1 MITSI
6 LVLHTAQLG
15 QNFLATLVLA
25 NLTLLLT
32 YLSTFKVTGKG
43 KKVVCGKGSED
54 EIGSWMISW
63 CFEIIKKCKDQ
74 FHSIFLKSYHGIAH
88 SSLIRG

>member
-63 CFEIIKKCKDQ
+63 CSEIKKIVQ
-74 FHSIFLKSYHGIAH
+74 GSVS
-88 SSLIRG
+88 

>member
-6 LVLHTAQLG
+6 LSTTHSTTGTKLFSNISVSQFNIT
-15 QNFLATLVLA
+15 TC
-25 NLTLLLT
+25 T

-63 CFEIIKKCKDQ
+63 CFETKKKCKDQ

-88 SSLIRG
+88 SSHK

>member
-1 MITSI
+1 MVVEGTLGPSLLEIKWS
-6 LVLHTAQLG
+6 LVYYYYTVQLG

-32 YLSTFKVTGKG
+32 YLSTFKVTGKE

-54 EIGSWMISW
+54 EIGS
-63 CFEIIKKCKDQ
+63 
-74 FHSIFLKSYHGIAH
+74 
-88 SSLIRG
+88 

>member
-25 NLTLLLT
+25 NLTLLLGT

-63 CFEIIKKCKDQ
+63 CSEIKKIVQ
-74 FHSIFLKSYHGIAH
+74 GSVS
-88 SSLIRG
+88 

>member
-6 LVLHTAQLG
+6 LSTTHSTTGTKLFSNISVSQFNIT
-15 QNFLATLVLA
+15 TC
-25 NLTLLLT
+25 T

-43 KKVVCGKGSED
+43 EKKVVCGKGSED

-63 CFEIIKKCKDQ
+63 CSEIKKKCKDK
-74 FHSIFLKSYHGIAH
+74 FHSIFLKSYH
-88 SSLIRG
+88 